1 MTFSLL
7 DLKLIANAPNGH
19 DIPFRILG
27 NVQFVANA
35 LDMRID
41 RAGIPCNM
49 YTWAK
54 FFQGLREKQCP
65 GLMQGTTEAP
75 FLP

>member
-41 RAGIPCNM
+41 RAGIPVIRIPPNSSS
-49 YTWAK
+49 
-54 FFQGLREKQCP
+54 
-65 GLMQGTTEAP
+65 
-75 FLP
+75 

>member
-1 MTFSLL
+1 MTFALL

-35 LDMRID
+35 LDKRID
-41 RAGIPCNM
+41 RAGIPVLRIPPH
-49 YTWAK
+49 
-54 FFQGLREKQCP
+54 FFKQ
-65 GLMQGTTEAP
+65 LIARKNNARV
-75 FLP
+75 